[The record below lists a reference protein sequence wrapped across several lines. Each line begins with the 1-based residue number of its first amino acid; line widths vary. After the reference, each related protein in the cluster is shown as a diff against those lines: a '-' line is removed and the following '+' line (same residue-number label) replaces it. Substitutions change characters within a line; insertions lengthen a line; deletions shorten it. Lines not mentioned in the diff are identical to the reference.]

1 MEATLTSGTATAA
14 PAKVGK
20 SIVRNPRWSPALLR
34 GCQPL
39 YTQVYPG
46 FCVTLPFPNKPDT
59 GAQSGFTTTGLE
71 SYYLPNDCFVSAPF
85 VTAPFVTEPDHLPL
99 RRRQLI
105 TCRFIT
111 EPLGCRRSAREK
123 TDADV
128 RALESAVAAIS
139 PKWGEVATTG

>member
-1 MEATLTSGTATAA
+1 M
-14 PAKVGK
+14 
-20 SIVRNPRWSPALLR
+20 WSPALLR

-46 FCVTLPFPNKPDT
+46 FCLTLPFPNKPDT
-59 GAQSGFTTTGLE
+59 GAQSGFTTTGME

-85 VTAPFVTEPDHLPL
+85 VTAPLRYGPRSLPAPHHLLL

-111 EPLGCRRSAREK
+111 ESLGCRRKAMEK
-123 TDADV
+123 TDAV
-128 RALESAVAAIS
+128 SGL
-139 PKWGEVATTG
+139 